1 MYSSC
6 FLSVMES
13 PRDSLNR
20 LYREISGP
28 STKRKRPDLSS
39 RVPFIAFSAA
49 RLKAAWAFSK
59 SSPRLMPSM
68 LANPSWPGLSRPS
81 TPFFSDASKQDVDA
95 RHEAGHDGRES
106 GMAAI
111 LRGSSLSRRAPQD
124 DVQSTLFAPF
134 ALSAST

>member
-1 MYSSC
+1 
-6 FLSVMES
+6 MES
-13 PRDSLNR
+13 PLDSLNR
-20 LYREISGP
+20 LYREISDP

-95 RHEAGHDGRES
+95 RHKAGHDGRES

-111 LRGSSLSRRAPQD
+111 LRGSPLRGEHLRMTFRAPY
-124 DVQSTLFAPF
+124 SLP
-134 ALSAST
+134 SPYRPRHRPPRPCP